1 MSEIDLVTAL
11 SEKPSDDNK
20 SAWQAFFND
29 TIMPFWRQYVQM
41 HDMERPHHVTLRYFH
56 IFPKNA
62 KAVVLLSPGRIE
74 GAIKYPELVWEL
86 AQLGYATA
94 IVDHRG
100 QGYSDRLGAHEHN
113 GHVDRF
119 DDFVDDFAAF
129 TRATEAAV
137 KEHYGQELP
146 LQLVA
151 HSMGGA
157 IAALYLA
164 RYPHKVKNAV
174 LCSPMFG
181 IQTGKIPHWL
191 AASFAHA
198 GAALNNLLM
207 PKRPWFIIGTGEYVE
222 VPFAQ
227 NELSQSLARYQTFR
241 QLYQEHPE
249 VKLGGP
255 SFRWVSQ
262 ALSASRRA
270 IAEAADIHI
279 PVLVLQAGSDSV
291 VDPRG
296 QAEFVCALSHP
307 KSRLEIIPGARHEL
321 FIEADAYRQPT
332 LQQTLA
338 WFQESR

>member
-1 MSEIDLVTAL
+1 MSENELLTAL
-11 SEKPSDDNK
+11 AAKPSDHDK
-20 SAWQAFFND
+20 AQWQAFFND
-29 TIMPFWRQYVQM
+29 TIRPFWRKHAQM
-41 HDMERPHHVTLRYFH
+41 HELQRPHNVTLRYFH
-56 IFPKNA
+56 IFPENA
-62 KAVVLLSPGRIE
+62 KALVLLSPGRIE

-129 TRATEAAV
+129 VRATETAV
-137 KEHYGQELP
+137 TDSYGRELP
-146 LQLVA
+146 MQLLA

-181 IQTGKIPHWL
+181 IQTGKLPHWL
-191 AASFAHA
+191 AAGFAHL

-207 PKRPWFIIGTGEYVE
+207 PKRPWFILGTGEYVE
-222 VPFAQ
+222 VPFCQ
-227 NELSQSLARYQTFR
+227 NELSQSQARYQTFR

-249 VKLGGP
+249 VQLGGP

-262 ALSASRRA
+262 ALSASRQA

-279 PVLVLQAGSDSV
+279 PVLVLQAGSDTV

-296 QAEFVCALSHP
+296 QSEFVCALSHP
-307 KSRLEIIPGARHEL
+307 KSRLMTIAGARHEL

-332 LQQTLA
+332 LAQTLA
-338 WFQESR
+338 WFQGT